1 MSDQL
6 LTSGKKPS
14 AISYQLVARILAKA
28 AALFI
33 LCNLVF
39 ALTNPLEAIGNLS
52 IYNGLIPGRP
62 RLPYGENP
70 AQSYNLSTNNLP
82 AMIATHILRQP
93 KAADEYRVLLIG
105 DSSVWGWRLT
115 NDQTLAA
122 HLSAAG
128 LIMPDG
134 RRAVIYNLGYP
145 VMALMKDLLLLDAV
159 MAYQPDA
166 ILWPLTL
173 ESFARER
180 QLFHP
185 LVQNNTERV
194 QRLIADHNLLL
205 DPSDQRL
212 VKLDFFGQ
220 SLVGQRREL
229 ANWLRL
235 QFYGASWAAT
245 GIDQFIPVEFTPR
258 STDLEADVTWQA
270 FESPQSLTESDLAF
284 DVLRA
289 GITRVGN
296 IPVLLINEPIYISDG
311 ANSDIRYN
319 AWYPRWAY
327 DAYRALL
334 ATTAESEGWDYLDLW
349 DTVEGDQFTDS
360 PVHMTPEAT
369 ARTAARI
376 ATWLQS
382 FTEQ

>member
-1 MSDQL
+1 MSE
-6 LTSGKKPS
+6 KPS
-14 AISYQLVARILAKA
+14 AGRILLKA
-28 AALFI
+28 GVLFI
-33 LCNLVF
+33 LINVIF
-39 ALTNPLEAIGNLS
+39 AVVQPLEAIGSLS
-52 IYNGLIPGRP
+52 IYNGLIPRRP
-62 RLPYGENP
+62 RLTYGENP

-93 KAADEYRVLLIG
+93 KAADEYRILLIG

-194 QRLIADHNLLL
+194 QRLIADHSLLL
-205 DPSDQRL
+205 DPSDPRL

-220 SLVGQRREL
+220 TLVGQRREL

-296 IPVLLINEPIYISDG
+296 IPVLLVNEPIYISDG
-311 ANSDIRYN
+311 TNSDIRYN

-349 DTVEGDQFTDS
+349 DTVEGAQFTDS
-360 PVHMTPEAT
+360 PVHMTPDAT

>member
-1 MSDQL
+1 MSE
-6 LTSGKKPS
+6 KPS
-14 AISYQLVARILAKA
+14 AGRILLKA
-28 AALFI
+28 GGLFI
-33 LCNLVF
+33 LINVIF
-39 ALTNPLEAIGNLS
+39 AVVQPLEAIGSLS

-70 AQSYNLSTNNLP
+70 AQSYNLSTNSLP
-82 AMIATHILRQP
+82 AMIASHILHQP
-93 KAADEYRVLLIG
+93 KAADEYRILLIG

-122 HLSAAG
+122 RLSAAG

-134 RRAVIYNLGYP
+134 RRAVIHNLGYP

-194 QRLIADHNLLL
+194 QRLIADHSLLL
-205 DPSDQRL
+205 DPSDPRL

-258 STDLEADVTWQA
+258 STD
-270 FESPQSLTESDLAF
+270 SPPA
-284 DVLRA
+284 R
-289 GITRVGN
+289 
-296 IPVLLINEPIYISDG
+296 PISK
-311 ANSDIRYN
+311 
-319 AWYPRWAY
+319 P
-327 DAYRALL
+327 
-334 ATTAESEGWDYLDLW
+334 T
-349 DTVEGDQFTDS
+349 
-360 PVHMTPEAT
+360 
-369 ARTAARI
+369 
-376 ATWLQS
+376 
-382 FTEQ
+382 

>member
-1 MSDQL
+1 MSE
-6 LTSGKKPS
+6 KPS
-14 AISYQLVARILAKA
+14 AGRILLKA
-28 AALFI
+28 GGLFI
-33 LCNLVF
+33 LINVIF
-39 ALTNPLEAIGNLS
+39 AVVQPLEAIGSLS

-82 AMIATHILRQP
+82 AMIASHILHQP
-93 KAADEYRVLLIG
+93 KAADEYRILLIG

-122 HLSAAG
+122 RLSAAG

-134 RRAVIYNLGYP
+134 RRAVIHNLGYP

-194 QRLIADHNLLL
+194 QRLIADHSLLL
-205 DPSDQRL
+205 DPSDTRL
-212 VKLDFFGQ
+212 VNLDFFGRT
-220 SLVGQRREL
+220 LVGQRREL

-245 GIDQFIPVEFTPR
+245 GIDQFIPMEFTPR

-270 FESPQSLTESDLAF
+270 FESPQSLTEADLAF

-296 IPVLLINEPIYISDG
+296 IPVLLVNEPIYISDG
-311 ANSDIRYN
+311 TNSDIRYN

-349 DTVEGDQFTDS
+349 DTVEGAQFTDS
-360 PVHMTPEAT
+360 PVHMTPDAT